1 MEQIPQA
8 VMDGAAGMSQATM
21 LWIMG
26 ALVTVITTLGGIVT
40 AQYNKRTN
48 PINGALVR
56 LDTTLRQVDTTLTK
70 VDMRAEDS
78 NRVLV
83 GHTEKLI
90 LMSTSVSQLAA
101 NEAEQT
107 RALLQLQPAIDKAMT
122 GVASRITDHCNN
134 RSTAIL
140 KALDNG

>member
-48 PINGALVR
+48 PLNG
-56 LDTTLRQVDTTLTK
+56 TLTK
-70 VDMRAEDS
+70 LEITLRDVNTTLGKLDARTEAS
-78 NRVLV
+78 NRVAETSSRVLER
-83 GHTEKLI
+83 HTEKL
-90 LMSTSVSQLAA
+90 MSLAV
-101 NEAEQT
+101 NEAAQT
-107 RALLQLQPAIDKAMT
+107 RAILELGPSINTAMT